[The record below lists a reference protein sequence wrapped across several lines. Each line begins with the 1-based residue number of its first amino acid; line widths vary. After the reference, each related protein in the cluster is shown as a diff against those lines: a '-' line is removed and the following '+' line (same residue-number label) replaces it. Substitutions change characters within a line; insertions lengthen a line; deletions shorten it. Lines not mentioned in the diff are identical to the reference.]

1 MPNGSARPTSAGAK
15 STPST
20 TLITFRSIRAIHAA
34 HVTMADRMVEDAAVA
49 TPVTPIVTT
58 RMVTMMPAAVMQET
72 AVPTRADMRAIA
84 AAMVVML
91 AATAETVAVE
101 MVGEAEM
108 VAAVVA
114 VEEGAA
120 AVSPNKML
128 PQGLARKM
136 LCETFLFLSGTEG
149 CLITM

>member
-1 MPNGSARPTSAGAK
+1 
-15 STPST
+15 
-20 TLITFRSIRAIHAA
+20 
-34 HVTMADRMVEDAAVA
+34 MVEDAAVA

-128 PQGLARKM
+128 PQGLARKSA
-136 LCETFLFLSGTEG
+136 LQGTFLFLSGTEG
-149 CLITM
+149 CLTRCSHLFRQLNTNPKS

>member
-1 MPNGSARPTSAGAK
+1 
-15 STPST
+15 
-20 TLITFRSIRAIHAA
+20 
-34 HVTMADRMVEDAAVA
+34 
-49 TPVTPIVTT
+49 
-58 RMVTMMPAAVMQET
+58 MVTMMPAAVMQET

-136 LCETFLFLSGTEG
+136 LCEEHFCS
-149 CLITM
+149 CLEQKDA